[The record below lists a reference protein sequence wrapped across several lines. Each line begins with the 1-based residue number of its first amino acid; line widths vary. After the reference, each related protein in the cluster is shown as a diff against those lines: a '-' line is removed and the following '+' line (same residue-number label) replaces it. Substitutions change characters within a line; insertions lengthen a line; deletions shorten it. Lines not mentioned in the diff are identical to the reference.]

1 MNSIIWIVTA
11 SLWFEGV
18 DTIFKS
24 EYVTEQFETRA
35 ECHEYVWENK
45 ADMVIELLESHL
57 QDVEGNDLKTWAFFC
72 ENRWVSLD
80 EV

>member
-1 MNSIIWIVTA
+1 
-11 SLWFEGV
+11 
-18 DTIFKS
+18 
-24 EYVTEQFETRA
+24 
-35 ECHEYVWENK
+35 
-45 ADMVIELLESHL
+45 LLESHL